1 MTVMSESLRINMNK
15 QGRITVPAEFRKKLN
30 LQANSPLVI
39 RIEDNKL
46 IIQDQEQLVKEM
58 MGFFREQNKLH
69 KPKDLT
75 MVDEFIAERRREAQ
89 KECLS

>member
-1 MTVMSESLRINMNK
+1 MSESLRINMNK

-46 IIQDQEQLVKEM
+46 IIQDQEQLIEEM
-58 MGFFREQNKLH
+58 MGFFREQNRLH

>member
-1 MTVMSESLRINMNK
+1 MSDSLRINMNK

-39 RIEDNKL
+39 RVEDNKL
-46 IIQDQEQLVKEM
+46 IIQDQEQLIEEM
-58 MGFFREQNKLH
+58 MGFFREQNRLH

>member
-39 RIEDNKL
+39 RVEDNKL
-46 IIQDQEQLVKEM
+46 IIQDQEQLIEEM
-58 MGFFREQNKLH
+58 MGFFREQNRLH

>member
-1 MTVMSESLRINMNK
+1 MSDSLRINMNK

-46 IIQDQEQLVKEM
+46 IIQDQEQLIEEM
-58 MGFFREQNKLH
+58 MGFFREQNRLH